1 MRCLEFMKIV
11 EILRLKEMKIFTYR
25 DIADSVGCSKTTV
38 GDILSRCKECCL
50 TYEDADT
57 SKLERKFGFR
67 PTTDLRTG
75 LRRFAEWYKE
85 YYSIS
90 G

>member
-50 TYEDADT
+50 TYEDAQTMTQDQIEELVYPD
-57 SKLERKFGFR
+57 SFG
-67 PTTDLRTG
+67 T
-75 LRRFAEWYKE
+75 
-85 YYSIS
+85 
-90 G
+90 